1 LPIQRI
7 PHFDSSNANQWAVL
21 HYSCD
26 AQFGGTGFF
35 KHKRSGYER
44 ISPAN
49 QKSYFRMLEDDA
61 SISGVPDAAYLKGTN
76 NLFEMLF
83 KVDTKPN
90 RVVIYPSN
98 LLHSGLIQQWRLV
111 ESSQDRLTAN
121 TFCIIERD

>member
-1 LPIQRI
+1 MQISGQCCIICVTHNSVGLG
-7 PHFDSSNANQWAVL
+7 FSSTNEVVMSVL
-21 HYSCD
+21 
-26 AQFGGTGFF
+26 
-35 KHKRSGYER
+35 
-44 ISPAN
+44 AN

-111 ESSQDRLTAN
+111 ESSQGRLTAN